1 MKAHSLDLQQKVVE
15 RHEAVAIMQ
24 RELARQFG
32 IGAFLVVRALRLR
45 RRRRIVSGKTERR

>member
-32 IGAFLVVRALRLR
+32 IGAFFVVRALRLR